1 MRLGYVHN
9 RLSDHR
15 NLELKIKV
23 LNRNK
28 ELRCTVARAVD
39 AMLITANKG
48 IYIFIMKINIAKL
61 FCFQAGNKSLD
72 SGTFR

>member
-1 MRLGYVHN
+1 M
-9 RLSDHR
+9 
-15 NLELKIKV
+15 